1 MELICTSIVY
11 LFVSLHIGIYLLL
24 ATQAPKKGVK
34 VATKKKPEKVTNHL
48 FERRPKQFG
57 VGGALPPKIYLTGYI
72 KWPKSIHLQRQKRIL
87 KQRLK
92 VPPELNQPRTTDPGQ
107 RNNQRP
113 THQMG
118 DRPTRPFGELDQ
130 TCCLHPI
137 LVAPSSVIGRT
148 DSCFASIGV
157 TIGTLQ
163 LGNRKEL
170 VLSKEIQISHMSADG
185 LNNQQT
191 RDDNAV
197 DENVENTPA
206 ANVTAVNFNT
216 AVFEE
221 QEPGPSFRA
230 EQPESAEEDSILQ
243 LLRTG
248 PAMHRGKPPG
258 KTLTK
263 SLLRQC
269 GKTWEI
275 FPLSWKTKRK
285 EKSDASMEDETH
297 GAHNYAINSGSE
309 QGQTMGNTWTRNP
322 NYDENAFCDFHQA
335 RGHSTVNCKVLGAR
349 LAAKML
355 AGELAKVSSV
365 KDLVRDSDSPPRN
378 DKAPQTENSFQG
390 NQSGEKR
397 GKRQDEKGNDNS
409 RRRVNMIIG
418 GLQYCSDTLKSLNPS
433 ISITFLLNSLIL
445 TEALQS
451 LRHSMETN
459 TFTVIGLSAAAILV
473 AIAIIMLCA
482 NFNNKYDKYRK
493 KRGCGIMGSKSQ
505 AKTKAKE
512 RLLAKEAAQRM
523 N

>member
-57 VGGALPPKIYLTGYI
+57 VGGALPPKKYLTGYI
-72 KWPKSIHLQRQKRIL
+72 KWPKSIRLQRQKRIL

-113 THQMG
+113 THQ
-118 DRPTRPFGELDQ
+118 TGELDQ

-163 LGNRKEL
+163 LGNREEL
-170 VLSKEIQISHMSADG
+170 VLSKEIQISYMSVDG

-248 PAMHRGKPPG
+248 PAMHTGKPPG
-258 KTLTK
+258 KTPTK
-263 SLLRQC
+263 SLLRQR

-285 EKSDASMEDETH
+285 EKSDTSMEDETH

-309 QGQTMGNTWTRNP
+309 QGRTMGNTWTRNP

-349 LAAKML
+349 LAVKML

-433 ISITFLLNSLIL
+433 ISITLLLNSLIL

-473 AIAIIMLCA
+473 AIAIIALCA
-482 NFNNKYDKYRK
+482 NFNNKYDEYRK